1 MAVLR
6 FRIVSLAGCNKF
18 SPRTLELRL
27 RRNMCTLWCLRAL
40 SPKVSPL
47 ANMRK
52 INLLLIAWCVLLLA
66 PGIFEAF
73 GNVTLNG
80 TLAAVWI
87 VGYLVQFGV
96 FMWIMNLVPEQKVL
110 WWFIASM
117 VPWGVDWT
125 VPSST
130 WFLLL
135 WAAVTIASAAWI
147 SSVSS
152 RAQVLQE
159 KGIPATGTVLEVFKP
174 WMNVVINNVYIRRR
188 LRLRIQRQDG
198 SPAYEGILK
207 GLFMLGEIPSVGD
220 RLALRVDPANPQHFD
235 YDKASDATTTHTTAH
250 DASAAASDY
259 GEGRLS
265 DELARLADLHKRGA
279 LTDAEFAAAKKK
291 LLR

>member
-1 MAVLR
+1 
-6 FRIVSLAGCNKF
+6 
-18 SPRTLELRL
+18 
-27 RRNMCTLWCLRAL
+27 
-40 SPKVSPL
+40 
-47 ANMRK
+47 MRK
-52 INLLLIAWCVLLLA
+52 LYSLLTVWCVLLLA
-66 PGIFEAF
+66 PGVYEAF

-80 TLAAVWI
+80 TLAAVWV

-96 FMWIMNLVPEQKVL
+96 FMWIMNLVSDQKIL

-117 VPWGVDWT
+117 LPWAVDWS
-125 VPSST
+125 VPTSP

-135 WAAVTIASAAWI
+135 CAAVTVATAFWM
-147 SSVSS
+147 
-152 RAQVLQE
+152 AQSTQLAQSLQE
-159 KGIPATGTVLEVFKP
+159 RGVRATGTVLEVLKP

-198 SPAYEGILK
+198 SPAYEAIFK

-235 YDKASDATTTHTTAH
+235 YDKDSAGNTISQAAT
-250 DASAAASDY
+250 ASAASDF
-259 GEGRLS
+259 GERRSSDARLSDSRLSGEHLSHELS

-279 LTDAEFAAAKKK
+279 LTNSEFAAAKKK

>member
-1 MAVLR
+1 M
-6 FRIVSLAGCNKF
+6 S
-18 SPRTLELRL
+18 
-27 RRNMCTLWCLRAL
+27 
-40 SPKVSPL
+40 
-47 ANMRK
+47 K
-52 INLLLIAWCVLLLA
+52 INSLLIAWCVLLLA

-96 FMWIMNLVPEQKVL
+96 FMWIMNLVSEQKVL
-110 WWFIASM
+110 WWFVASL

-135 WAAVTIASAAWI
+135 WAAVAIASAVWI
-147 SSVSS
+147 GSVSS
-152 RAQVLQE
+152 RAQALQQR
-159 KGIPATGTVLEVFKP
+159 GIRATGTVLEVFQP
-174 WMNVVINNVYIRRR
+174 WMNVVVNNVYIRRR

-198 SPAYEGILK
+198 APAYEGILK

-220 RLALRVDPANPQHFD
+220 HLNLRVDPANPQHFD
-235 YDKASDATTTHTTAH
+235 YDKASTDTTTTATHATAH
-250 DASAAASDY
+250 AAAASDY
-259 GEGRLS
+259 GEERLSHEHLS

-279 LTDAEFAAAKKK
+279 LTDSEFAAAKKK